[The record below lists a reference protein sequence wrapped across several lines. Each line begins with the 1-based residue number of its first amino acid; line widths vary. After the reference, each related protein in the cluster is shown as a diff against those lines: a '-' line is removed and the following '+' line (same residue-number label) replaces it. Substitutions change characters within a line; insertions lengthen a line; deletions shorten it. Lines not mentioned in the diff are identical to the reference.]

1 MIAHAKASSL
11 RSHMDSPDEV
21 KAPPTGPEMI
31 KHPAKVQN
39 PSAILNPSTLKA
51 LMSKAVP
58 HSNTSPARCKVWAI
72 AKRPAVKKTVKRSL
86 HHGLQVQ
93 R

>member
-1 MIAHAKASSL
+1 MIAHAKASRL

-51 LMSKAVP
+51 LMSVGTQCHTLTP
-58 HSNTSPARCKVWAI
+58 VRLDVRSGPSPKGQQSR
-72 AKRPAVKKTVKRSL
+72 RL
-86 HHGLQVQ
+86 
-93 R
+93 